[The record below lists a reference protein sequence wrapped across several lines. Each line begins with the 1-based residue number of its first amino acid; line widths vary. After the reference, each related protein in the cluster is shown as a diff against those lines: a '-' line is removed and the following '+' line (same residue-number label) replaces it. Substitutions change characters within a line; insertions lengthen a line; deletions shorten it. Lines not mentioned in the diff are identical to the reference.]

1 MKKLICMLLAL
12 CFVFALAACG
22 ATEEKTENDTTTTTA
37 ATEAKTTEE
46 ETTAAAE
53 SNTKPAPDE
62 DDVVVE
68 DTTVLYTIK
77 VVDEAGNA
85 VSAATI
91 AQICD
96 EACVPV
102 KLTEGV
108 GEKKLEANENYHVNL
123 TVMPEGY
130 EYASGAEEYYFD
142 AENVCVITLKAVA

>member
-22 ATEEKTENDTTTTTA
+22 ATEESTETETQATTTTA
-37 ATEAKTTEE
+37 AAEATEE
-46 ETTAAAE
+46 VTEGTD
-53 SNTKPAPDE
+53 TKPAPGADE
-62 DDVVVE
+62 VTE

-85 VSAATI
+85 VAAATM

-96 EACVPV
+96 EVCVPV
-102 KLTEGV
+102 KLIEGA
-108 GEKKLEANENYHVNL
+108 GEKKLEPNENYHVNL

-130 EYASGAEEYYFD
+130 EYASGEEEYYFD
-142 AENVCVITLKAVA
+142 AENVCTIVLKAVA

>member
-22 ATEEKTENDTTTTTA
+22 ATEEKTTETETATT
-37 ATEAKTTEE
+37 EVKTTET
-46 ETTAAAE
+46 ETTEATE
-53 SNTKPAPDE
+53 SNTKPGPGTDE
-62 DDVVVE
+62 V

-77 VVDEAGNA
+77 VVDEGGNP

-102 KLTEGV
+102 KLTDGV
-108 GEKKLEANENYHVNL
+108 GEKKLEPNEKYHVNL

-130 EYASGAEEYYFD
+130 EYASGETEYYFD
-142 AENVCVITLKAVA
+142 AENVCVITLKAVG

>member
-1 MKKLICMLLAL
+1 MKKFICMLLAL

-22 ATEEKTENDTTTTTA
+22 ATEEKTENNETVTT
-37 ATEAKTTEE
+37 TEAKTTEE

-53 SNTKPAPDE
+53 SDTKPAPDE
-62 DDVVVE
+62 TDVAVE

-96 EACVPV
+96 EVCVPM

>member
-1 MKKLICMLLAL
+1 MMKKLICMLLAL

-22 ATEEKTENDTTTTTA
+22 ASEEETETTTTA
-37 ATEAKTTEE
+37 ATEAQTQTPEE
-46 ETTAAAE
+46 ETTTA
-53 SNTKPAPDE
+53 SKSDTKPAPSEDE
-62 DDVVVE
+62 I

-85 VSAATI
+85 VAAATI

-102 KLTEGV
+102 KLTDGV
-108 GEKKLEANENYHVNL
+108 GEKSLEANENYHVNL

-130 EYASGAEEYYFD
+130 EYASGETEYFFD
-142 AENVCVITLKAVA
+142 AENVCTIVLKAVA

>member
-1 MKKLICMLLAL
+1 MKKFICMLLAL

-22 ATEEKTENDTTTTTA
+22 ATEEKTENNETVTT
-37 ATEAKTTEE
+37 TEAKTTEE

-53 SNTKPAPDE
+53 SDTKPAPDE
-62 DDVVVE
+62 ADVVVE

-77 VVDEAGNA
+77 VVDGAGNA

-96 EACVPV
+96 EVCVPV

>member
-22 ATEEKTENDTTTTTA
+22 ATEEKTENNEIVTT
-37 ATEAKTTEE
+37 TEAKTTEE

-53 SNTKPAPDE
+53 SDTKPAPDE
-62 DDVVVE
+62 ADVTVE

-85 VSAATI
+85 VSAATM

-96 EACVPV
+96 EVCVPV
-102 KLTEGV
+102 KLIEGA
-108 GEKKLEANENYHVNL
+108 GEKKLEPNENYHVNL
-123 TVMPEGY
+123 TIMPEGY

-142 AENVCVITLKAVA
+142 AENVCTIVLKAVA

>member
-1 MKKLICMLLAL
+1 MKKFICMLLAL

-22 ATEEKTENDTTTTTA
+22 ATEEKTENNETVTT
-37 ATEAKTTEE
+37 TEAKTTEE

-53 SNTKPAPDE
+53 SDTKPAPDE
-62 DDVVVE
+62 ADVVVE

-77 VVDEAGNA
+77 VVDGAGNA

-96 EACVPV
+96 EVCVPV
-102 KLTEGV
+102 KLIEGA

>member
-1 MKKLICMLLAL
+1 MKKLICMLLCL

-22 ATEEKTENDTTTTTA
+22 ATEEKTETETTT

-46 ETTAAAE
+46 ETTAATE

-62 DDVVVE
+62 NDVTVE

-77 VVDEAGNA
+77 VVDEGGNA

-96 EACVPV
+96 EVCVPV
-102 KLTEGV
+102 KLTDGV
-108 GEKKLEANENYHVNL
+108 GEKKLEPNEKYHVNL

-130 EYASGAEEYYFD
+130 EYASGETEYYFD
-142 AENVCVITLKAVA
+142 AENVCTIVLKAVA

>member
-1 MKKLICMLLAL
+1 MMKKLICVLLAL

-22 ATEEKTENDTTTTTA
+22 ATEEKTENNETVTT
-37 ATEAKTTEE
+37 TEAKTTEE

-53 SNTKPAPDE
+53 SDTKPAPSEDE
-62 DDVVVE
+62 I

-85 VSAATI
+85 VAAATI

-102 KLTEGV
+102 KLTDGV
-108 GEKKLEANENYHVNL
+108 GEKSLEANENYHVNL

-130 EYASGAEEYYFD
+130 EYASGETEYYFD
-142 AENVCVITLKAVA
+142 AENVCTIVLKAVA